1 MVAGDTKQRVPS
13 TDVRSFVTEL
23 IGEHVHAK
31 RVLSI
36 ANGVV
41 GVIHAAALS
50 IHAIGHALA
59 EVDGLDSKHAI
70 KQVDRLLSNGGY
82 DVWQLFVHWVAFVI
96 GGREEL
102 VVAMDWTDFEKD
114 DHTTIAINLITGH
127 GRATPLLWKT
137 VQKST
142 IKGRR
147 AKYEDELLERL
158 RELVPLDTR
167 VTVLA
172 DRGFGDQELYFNIG
186 ELGFKYVIR
195 FRQIITVESSGG
207 EAKPAAD
214 WVPANG
220 RPILLREAR
229 VTHDRAPVAAVICVR
244 APKMKDA
251 WCLASNIDDKPASE
265 LVKIYGRRFTIEETF
280 RDAKNLRFG
289 LGLASTRIKDAGR
302 RDRMLM
308 LSAFAQA
315 LLTLL
320 GAAAEEVGL
329 DRTMKA
335 STTKKR
341 THSLFRQGLHWYAS
355 IPAMKPERLELLM
368 NAFGRIVSQHAIF
381 TQAYGAI

>member
-1 MVAGDTKQRVPS
+1 MGADDTKQRVPA

-23 IGEHVHAK
+23 IGQHVHAK

-59 EVDGLDSKHAI
+59 EADDLDSKHAI
-70 KQVDRLLSNGGY
+70 KQVDRLLSNGGF
-82 DVWQLFVHWVAFVI
+82 DVWELFVHWVAFVI
-96 GGREEL
+96 SGREEL

-172 DRGFGDQELYFNIG
+172 DRGFGDQDLYFNIA
-186 ELGFKYVIR
+186 ELGFKHVIR
-195 FRQIITVESSGG
+195 FRQIIRVEASTG
-207 EAKPAAD
+207 EAKPAAE
-214 WVPANG
+214 WVPSNG
-220 RPILLREAR
+220 RPAILRQAR
-229 VTHDRAPVAAVICVR
+229 VTQDRSLVAAVVCVR
-244 APKMKDA
+244 APKMKDS
-251 WCLASNIDDKPASE
+251 WCLASNIDDKSASE
-265 LVKIYGRRFTIEETF
+265 LVKLYGRRFTIEETF

-289 LGLASTRIKDAGR
+289 LGLASTRIKNPHR

-355 IPAMKPERLELLM
+355 IPAMRQERLELLM
-368 NAFGRIVSQHAIF
+368 NAFGRIVSQHAVF

>member
-1 MVAGDTKQRVPS
+1 MAADDTKQRVPT
-13 TDVRSFVTEL
+13 TDVRSFITEL

-36 ANGVV
+36 ANCVV

-59 EVDGLDSKHAI
+59 EAHDLDSKHAI
-70 KQVDRLLSNGGY
+70 KQVDRLLSNGGF
-82 DVWQLFVHWVAFVI
+82 DVWELFVHWVAFVI
-96 GGREEL
+96 SGREEL

-172 DRGFGDQELYFNIG
+172 DRGFGDQDLYFNIA
-186 ELGFKYVIR
+186 ELGFKHVIR
-195 FRQIITVESSGG
+195 FRQIIRVESSTG

-220 RPILLREAR
+220 RPAMLRQAR
-229 VTHDRAPVAAVICVR
+229 VTHDRSLVAAVVCIR
-244 APKMKDA
+244 APNMKDA
-251 WCLASNIDDKPASE
+251 WCLASNIDDKSASE
-265 LVKIYGRRFTIEETF
+265 LVKLYGRRFTIEETF

-289 LGLASTRIKDAGR
+289 LGLSSTRIKNPRR

-355 IPAMKPERLELLM
+355 IPAMRQERLELLM
-368 NAFGRIVSQHAIF
+368 NAFGRIVSQHAVF
-381 TQAYGAI
+381 TNAYGAI